1 MDSWG
6 FIKPVWRLLKHLINL
21 WPWKIWRGKI
31 FLKLLPRF
39 RLHSR
44 FIINCWDNCWYRFS
58 KLINWN
64 KTSVANCRWQAAEI
78 GHFSLL
84 GFKSPN
90 CDIGIISDTTII
102 TRILQQPHIYH
113 GGTIFQI
120 LYPITR
126 PTMWVPLIVCGYTRS
141 QNPGQSHN
149 VASSWWDKLFYNKP
163 RDHNDW

>member
-1 MDSWG
+1 MDSRG
-6 FIKPVWRLLKHLINL
+6 FMKPIWRLLKYWINL

-39 RLHSR
+39 RLHLR

-64 KTSVANCRWQAAEI
+64 KTSVANCNDK
-78 GHFSLL
+78 LL
-84 GFKSPN
+84 RLGIFPLLASKSPN

-113 GGTIFQI
+113 GSTIFQI
-120 LYPITR
+120 LNPITR
-126 PTMWVPLIVCGYTRS
+126 PTMWVPLIVCGCFITKHKPES
-141 QNPGQSHN
+141 QRVEFLMG
-149 VASSWWDKLFYNKP
+149 
-163 RDHNDW
+163 